1 MARQLVHQ
9 PLATTITIMGLSR
22 RRKFLVLGIC
32 CMSLLIVSM
41 DMTIINVA
49 LPSISKDFGAPISG
63 LQWTID
69 AYVVVLASFL
79 LLAGSTADRIGR
91 RRTFQTG
98 LTIFV
103 SGSLL
108 CSLAP
113 SVWWLVAF
121 RMVQA
126 LGGSMLNPVAMSI
139 ITNVFTEPRDRA
151 RAIGVWGGVS
161 GVGIGLGPLVGGTLV
176 EFVDWRAI
184 FWINLPI
191 GAVALTAAALFVPE
205 SKSPHPR
212 RFDPIGQLAMVVLLA
227 SCIYAIIEA
236 PHAGWLSAQTLSLF
250 AVAAVALTV
259 LLIHEPRR
267 TDPLIELRF
276 FRSVPFA
283 GATLIAISVYGA
295 FAGFLFM
302 NTLYLQ
308 TIRGLSPLQAGLCT
322 LPLGLT
328 ILICSPISGRVVGRY
343 GPRPSLLVSGTMI
356 SVGAA
361 MLLFVNADTAL
372 VYVLASYLAFGLGQG
387 VANPPITNTAVS
399 GMPRS
404 HAGVAAAVATT
415 SRNIG
420 TSLGVAIVGSILSS
434 HLSAMVAADFVAAS
448 RPALWVIVGFGL
460 AVIVVGGTTT
470 TSWARR
476 TTERIAHLFP
486 EDESAGALRRHL
498 RDADGGP
505 RRVEVHAAGSHRR

>member
-1 MARQLVHQ
+1 
-9 PLATTITIMGLSR
+9 
-22 RRKFLVLGIC
+22 
-32 CMSLLIVSM
+32 
-41 DMTIINVA
+41 
-49 LPSISKDFGAPISG
+49 
-63 LQWTID
+63 
-69 AYVVVLASFL
+69 
-79 LLAGSTADRIGR
+79 
-91 RRTFQTG
+91 
-98 LTIFV
+98 
-103 SGSLL
+103 
-108 CSLAP
+108 
-113 SVWWLVAF
+113 
-121 RMVQA
+121 
-126 LGGSMLNPVAMSI
+126 
-139 ITNVFTEPRDRA
+139 
-151 RAIGVWGGVS
+151 
-161 GVGIGLGPLVGGTLV
+161 
-176 EFVDWRAI
+176 
-184 FWINLPI
+184 
-191 GAVALTAAALFVPE
+191 
-205 SKSPHPR
+205 
-212 RFDPIGQLAMVVLLA
+212 MVVLLA

-236 PHAGWLSAQTLSLF
+236 PHAGWRSAQTLSLF
-250 AVAAVALTV
+250 GVAAVALTV

-343 GPRPSLLVSGTMI
+343 GPRPSLLVAGTMI

-361 MLLFVNADTAL
+361 MLLFVNADTVL

-460 AVIVVGGTTT
+460 AVIVVGGATT

-486 EDESAGALRRHL
+486 EDESAGALRRDL

>member
-1 MARQLVHQ
+1 
-9 PLATTITIMGLSR
+9 MGVSR
-22 RRKFLVLGIC
+22 RRKYLVLGIC
-32 CMSLLIVSM
+32 CMSLFIVSM
-41 DMTIINVA
+41 DTTIINVA
-49 LPSISKDFGAPISG
+49 LPSISADFGAPISA

-103 SGSLL
+103 CGSLL

-113 SVWWLVAF
+113 SVGWLIAF

-139 ITNVFTEPRDRA
+139 ITNVFTEPRERA

-161 GVGIGLGPLVGGTLV
+161 GIGIALGPLVGGILV
-176 EFVDWRAI
+176 ESVGWRAI

-191 GAVALTAAALFVPE
+191 GIIALTAAALFVPE
-205 SKSPHPR
+205 SRSPHPR
-212 RFDPIGQLAMVVLLA
+212 RFDPLGQVAMVVLLA
-227 SCIYAIIEA
+227 SCVYAIIEA
-236 PHAGWLSAQTLSLF
+236 PHAGWVSIQTFALF
-250 AVAAVALTV
+250 AIAGVALTV

-267 TDPLIELRF
+267 TDPLLELRF
-276 FRSVPFA
+276 FRSVPFS
-283 GATLIAISVYGA
+283 GATVIAISAFGA
-295 FAGFLFM
+295 FGGFLFM

-308 TIRGLSPLQAGLCT
+308 TIRGLSPMQAGLCT
-322 LPLGLT
+322 VPLGLT
-328 ILICSPISGRVVGRY
+328 VLICSPISGRVVGRY
-343 GPRPSLLVSGTMI
+343 GPRPSLLLAGTMI
-356 SVGAA
+356 CVGAS
-361 MLLFVNADTAL
+361 MLLFVSADTAL
-372 VYVLASYLAFGLGQG
+372 VYVLVAYLAFGVGQG
-387 VANPPITNTAVS
+387 LVNAPITNTAVS

-420 TSLGVAIVGSILSS
+420 TSLGVAVVGSILSS
-434 HLSAMVAADFVAAS
+434 HISGMIAGEFIAAS

-460 AVIVVGGTTT
+460 TVFLVGAGTTT
-470 TSWARR
+470 TRARR
-476 TTERIAHLFP
+476 TTRHITHLFP
-486 EDESAGALRRHL
+486 EGESAGALGGDL
-498 RDADGGP
+498 GDAGGRP
-505 RRVEVHAAGSHRR
+505 HRVQVHAATDQRH

>member
-1 MARQLVHQ
+1 MV
-9 PLATTITIMGLSR
+9 LSR

-32 CMSLLIVSM
+32 CMSVLIVSM
-41 DMTIINVA
+41 DTTIVNVA
-49 LPSISKDFGAPISG
+49 LPSISEEFDAPISA

-79 LLAGSTADRIGR
+79 LLSGSTADRVGR
-91 RRTFQTG
+91 RRTFQIG

-103 SGSLL
+103 GASLL

-113 SVWWLVAF
+113 SVGWLVAF
-121 RMVQA
+121 RMLQA

-151 RAIGVWGGVS
+151 RAIGLWGGVL
-161 GVGIGLGPLVGGTLV
+161 GIGIAVGPLVGGMLV
-176 EFVDWRAI
+176 ELVDWRAI

-191 GAVALTAAALFVPE
+191 GAVALGAAALFVPE
-205 SKSPHPR
+205 SRSPRPR
-212 RFDPIGQLAMVVLLA
+212 RIDPIGQVAMVVLLA
-227 SCIYAIIEA
+227 SCVYAIIEG
-236 PHAGWLSAQTLSLF
+236 PHAGWASVQTLSLF
-250 AVAAVALTV
+250 GLAVAALTV

-283 GATLIAISVYGA
+283 GATLIAICAFGA
-295 FAGFLFM
+295 FGGFLFM

-308 TIRGLSPLQAGLCT
+308 TIRGLSPMQAGLCT
-322 LPLGLT
+322 VPLGLT
-328 ILICSPISGRVVGRY
+328 VLLCSPLSGRAVGRF
-343 GPRPSLLVSGTMI
+343 GPRPSLLLAGTMI
-356 SVGAA
+356 CIGAT
-361 MLLFVNADTAL
+361 MLLFLRVHTPL
-372 VYVLASYLAFGLGQG
+372 GFVLASYLAFGVGQG
-387 VANPPITNTAVS
+387 TVNAPITNTAVS

-434 HLSAMVAADFVAAS
+434 HISAMNASAFIAAT
-448 RPALWVIVGFGL
+448 RPALVVIVGFGL
-460 AVIVVGGTTT
+460 MVFVVGAATTGAR
-470 TSWARR
+470 ARR
-476 TTERIAHLFP
+476 TTQRIAYLFP
-486 EDESAGALRRHL
+486 EGESACALGGDLGDTRRGAHRI
-498 RDADGGP
+498 
-505 RRVEVHAAGSHRR
+505 EVNAAGHQRPQ